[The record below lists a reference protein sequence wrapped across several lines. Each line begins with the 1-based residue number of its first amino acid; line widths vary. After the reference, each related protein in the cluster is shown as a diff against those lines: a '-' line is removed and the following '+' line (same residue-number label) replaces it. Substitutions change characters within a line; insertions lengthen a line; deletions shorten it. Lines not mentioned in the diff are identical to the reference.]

1 MWFITFDILCCSL
14 QKPRKRGN
22 FLEEP
27 PRQPSSGGAGRKISR
42 SASMDSI
49 SSLSSISS
57 HPGTTTSPA
66 PLQVCVEGVRVRV
79 VFVCVSVCC
88 VCVHTH
94 VYGYGCASHCPCTNS
109 IFFKH
114 SLTWTFPFAITS
126 CFVTAVKWQM
136 TLCIVWGVASL
147 QSYTSGEEE
156 VYI

>member
-1 MWFITFDILCCSL
+1 MWFITFGILCCSL

-66 PLQVCVEGVRVRV
+66 PLQVCVGGGEGESG
-79 VFVCVSVCC
+79 VCMCGGC
-88 VCVHTH
+88 RVCVHMH
-94 VYGYGCASHCPCTNS
+94 VCGDGCASHCPCTNS
-109 IFFKH
+109 IFFEH

-126 CFVTAVKWQM
+126 CFVTAAKRPND
-136 TLCIVWGVASL
+136 IVHCVGCSILAS
-147 QSYTSGEEE
+147 
-156 VYI
+156 VHVW